1 MFSYMVLCP
10 SEPRIVSIH
19 CGVMSSVSGFFQG
32 VLVYA
37 PGAIFSQL
45 LLVFGLLFVVLVQI
59 CRDKRNSLRI
69 QIARRYGR

>member
-37 PGAIFSQL
+37 PGAIFFPA
-45 LLVFGLLFVVLVQI
+45 VI
-59 CRDKRNSLRI
+59 SLW
-69 QIARRYGR
+69 IALCGSSADM